1 MSDNDPLAGL
11 AAELAALR
19 ERVPGVRGSILAGVD
34 GLLLF
39 QDGLTGHDPHDLAA
53 LAAAAYGIGSQ
64 TGHILRYGR
73 HEETTIHAA
82 GGYYTVYSVNA
93 SILLGVLGETGLNV
107 ARLHIEFRAGLE
119 RINATVQAGASGLVA
134 LRPRM

>member
-1 MSDNDPLAGL
+1 MQDNDPIAWL

-19 ERVPGVRGSILAGVD
+19 ERVPGVRGSVLGGVD
-34 GLLLF
+34 GLMLF

-64 TGHILRYGR
+64 TGHILRFGQ
-73 HEETTIHAA
+73 HQETTIHAV
-82 GGYYTVYSVNA
+82 GGYYTIYSVNP
-93 SILLGVLGETGLNV
+93 SVLLGVLGEAGLNV
-107 ARLHIEFRAGLE
+107 ARLHIEFRASLE
-119 RINATVQAGASGLVA
+119 RINACVQAGASRLVA